1 MKKDSFA
8 GKSATAMHY
17 ITPAHCAPQTQG
29 YHEPH
34 YTQGHSHLNQ
44 QPVIQ
49 NGQRTQ
55 YVKYVPVGY
64 SDTHSM
70 VIGYLFWIIGFTG
83 AHRFYYGKPLT
94 GVLWFFTGGL
104 LGIGWLVD
112 AFLIPSMDA
121 DAKRD
126 YIPGPT
132 DYSISWVLL
141 AFFGFFGVHRFYQ
154 GRIFTGLAF
163 LFTGGLFGI
172 GYVYDVLTM
181 NEQIDE
187 RNEKDQHVYHAFA

>member
-1 MKKDSFA
+1 MNQKP
-8 GKSATAMHY
+8 AMDKGY
-17 ITPAHCAPQTQG
+17 YQTER
-29 YHEPH
+29 H
-34 YTQGHSHLNQ
+34 
-44 QPVIQ
+44 
-49 NGQRTQ
+49 
-55 YVKYVPVGY
+55 YVKYVPVGEAE
-64 SDTHSM
+64 SHSM

-112 AFLIPSMDA
+112 LFLIPIMDRE
-121 DAKRD
+121 AKQD

-132 DYSISWVLL
+132 DYSIAWVLL
-141 AFFGFFGVHRFYQ
+141 AFFGMFGVHRFYQ
-154 GRIFTGLAF
+154 GRIVTGLAF
-163 LFTGGLFGI
+163 LLTGGLLGI

-187 RNEKDQHVYHAFA
+187 RNEVAQNQWQAYSY